1 MALLTL
7 ACQAVRPLDI
17 FLQNCAIYHKR
28 RVQIYIYQLS
38 QQKKSNKMKGRKLLR
53 MIALT
58 AMIVLSAP
66 YSEAQPGGPGGG
78 PGGFPGGRPS
88 GGRPPMGN
96 RDWNQMG
103 DSQQAQQVKQKK
115 KVKEGDTFKV
125 VGELRDSVSGEFL
138 AFVNVAVL
146 DSADSSFVKG
156 AATNFDGLFEIQ
168 GIPAGAYLLRVTA
181 IGYRNLLVPFKVENN
196 TALGTL
202 RVMPGATTL
211 DAVEITAEKP
221 LYAMDGEK
229 MIYNVSEDPSIQTGT
244 TEDALQNAPGVEV
257 DVEGNITL
265 RGVSS
270 VEIWINDKPSKL
282 TEENLKTYLQTLPAN
297 ALARIETITNP
308 SAKYATDAE
317 AVINIVTEAHI
328 KSNQFVS
335 FGVNGSNQ
343 PFASP
348 WVSYM
353 WAKEKLSFNLFAS
366 ARYSKREN
374 STATYAKRFADR
386 GQDTVTWSDT
396 TLQSSN
402 SSSYSGNFFMNVN
415 YEIDSMSEISVDGG
429 GFYNRS
435 ISDQLASRH
444 QTYYWYAPDSTA
456 PYTDFTTNNTDGTSF
471 FTHAG
476 ADYTKKFDL
485 EGHNLRAGIN
495 ARLSHNASEQ
505 WYNRQ
510 YVSYSDLDEHRYLLT
525 NNYNYGAD
533 LDVRYNRPYSKN
545 GEMSYGLRANHQQ
558 TNNDY
563 RRYNDTTDQGAV
575 DTLRTYHFRG
585 AETGI
590 NADVNWTHRWGGF
603 TLSSGLGYGL
613 GRTWYSYES
622 EMLYPDGTPFSDD
635 STFFTNSFRPSLHLT
650 YRTDDMHNFKLNY
663 SMRMSHASEE
673 NVTRFRIYGDDSYS
687 TGNRDGLKPSYTH
700 SVEAGW
706 QKFFERFGNIG
717 LEGYGRLST
726 NEISSLTDA
735 EYDDILERIV
745 SYSIPYNMG
754 SSWRYGASLNMTYRP
769 SGFFNVRLYANV
781 YDYGYHM
788 EYDRMGTHQ
797 TVDTSMWSFSARINM
812 WAKVFDQ
819 YQVTASFNYSSPT
832 LGLMSVRKARYSFN
846 VGVRSDFFK
855 RKLSVFINVQDL
867 FNWGAKIGS
876 GSENTNP
883 YYWSDSTNKML
894 NSRYISAGI
903 TLRFGKLEL
912 EKDAKEGSSEAGDTL

>member
-1 MALLTL
+1 MARSKILRMMAL
-7 ACQAVRPLDI
+7 V
-17 FLQNCAIYHKR
+17 AI
-28 RVQIYIYQLS
+28 
-38 QQKKSNKMKGRKLLR
+38 M
-53 MIALT
+53 
-58 AMIVLSAP
+58 VLSAS
-66 YSEAQPGGPGGG
+66 YCEAQPGGPGGR
-78 PGGFPGGRPS
+78 PGGGYPGGRP

-103 DSQQAQQVKQKK
+103 NDQNAQQVKQKK

-125 VGELRDSVSGEFL
+125 VGSLRDSVNGEFL
-138 AFVNVAVL
+138 AYVNVAVL
-146 DSADSSFVKG
+146 DSADSAFVKG
-156 AATNFDGLFEIQ
+156 AATNLDGLFEIQ
-168 GIPAGAYLLRVTA
+168 GIPAGAYLLRITA
-181 IGYRNLLVPFKVENN
+181 IGYQNRYVPFRVENN
-196 TALGTL
+196 TALGTI
-202 RVMPGATTL
+202 RVKPGATTL

-221 LYAMDGEK
+221 IYAMDGEK
-229 MIYNVSEDPSIQTGT
+229 LIYNVSEDPSIQTGT

-270 VEIWINDKPSKL
+270 VEIWVNDKPSKL

-353 WAKEKLSFNLFAS
+353 WAKEKLSFNLFANG
-366 ARYSKREN
+366 RYSNRKN
-374 STATYAKRFADR
+374 SGESFAKRFRDR
-386 GQDTVTWSDT
+386 GQDTVTWDDT
-396 TLQSSN
+396 VAQGSHN
-402 SSSYSGNFFMNVN
+402 RSYSGNIFMSLN
-415 YEIDSMSEISVDGG
+415 YEIDSMSDISVDGG
-429 GFYNRS
+429 GVYNYNGSDQIRSLHQNYYFYNPDS
-435 ISDQLASRH
+435 IS
-444 QTYYWYAPDSTA
+444 PM
-456 PYTDFTTNNTDGTSF
+456 TDFTYSNSGSQSMF
-471 FTHAG
+471 GHLG
-476 ADYTKKFDL
+476 ADYTKKFDN
-485 EGHNLRAGIN
+485 EGHNLRIGVN
-495 ARLSHNASEQ
+495 TRFSHNAGEQ
-505 WYNRQ
+505 WYNRL
-510 YVSYSDLDEHRYLLT
+510 YTVYTDLDEHRYLLT
-525 NNYNYGAD
+525 DNYNYGGS

-545 GEMSYGLRANHQQ
+545 GELSYGLRADHQQ

-563 RRYNDTTDQGAV
+563 RRYNDNDGTVV
-575 DTLRTYHFRG
+575 DTLRTYHFNG
-585 AETGI
+585 AETSM

-613 GRTWYSYES
+613 GRTYYNYSDNP
-622 EMLYPDGTPFSDD
+622 MADD
-635 STFFTNSFRPSLHLT
+635 STFLTHSLRPSIHLT
-650 YRTDDMHNFKLNY
+650 YRTESMHNFKLNY
-663 SMRMSHASEE
+663 SMRMSHPGEE
-673 NVTRFRIYGDDSYS
+673 NLTSFRIYGDDSYR
-687 TGNRDGLKPSYTH
+687 TGNPDGLKPGYTH
-700 SVEAGW
+700 SMEAGW

-754 SSWRYGASLNMTYRP
+754 TSWRYGASLNMTYRP
-769 SGFFNVRLYANV
+769 TGFFNVRLYANL
-781 YDYGYHM
+781 YDYGYRM
-788 EYDRMGTHQ
+788 EYDRTDELGNVTHQ
-797 TVDTSMWSFSARINM
+797 IDQRDKWSWSARINM

-819 YQVTASFNYSSPT
+819 YQITMALNYSSPT
-832 LGLMSVRKARYSFN
+832 LSLMSESKARYWFN
-846 VGVRSDFFK
+846 IGARSDFFK
-855 RKLSVFINVQDL
+855 RKLSVFVNIQDL

-876 GSENTNP
+876 GSTNTNP

-903 TLRFGKLEL
+903 TLRFGKMEL
-912 EKDAKEGSSEAGDTL
+912 ERNAKEGDSESGDTL